1 MRSAQDGLAEP
12 ADQSA
17 QRGVGSGFIPVI
29 EDGIERRLAPDG
41 ADHGAKDG
49 GHPQQRDQASA
60 EVDAGKHGED
70 NQNDHKRGSDG
81 DLRTYLDGPA

>member
-1 MRSAQDGLAEP
+1 
-12 ADQSA
+12 
-17 QRGVGSGFIPVI
+17 VI

-60 EVDAGKHGED
+60 EADAGNTAKIMTTNGR
-70 NQNDHKRGSDG
+70 QMVICVPISTARPDG
-81 DLRTYLDGPA
+81 I